1 MRSKSVRCAGVLV
14 AALAL
19 LLLPPPETAEA
30 QQTGTVAGQVTDV
43 RTMRPLAGA
52 QIQIVGTT
60 RGTLAAQNGT
70 FEIGNVT
77 PGSYTVRVQMLGF
90 RSEEAEVD
98 VVAGQTANVDFQ
110 LTQTALALDEIVVTG
125 QAGEAQRRSVGNA
138 VSSISAERLQE
149 ISPQTNVRT
158 MFQARAPGLTYLSNS
173 GQAGAGGRIRIRG
186 SGSFVAGNQEPVIYI
201 DGVRIQSG
209 NLGGSSLV
217 QPTNALDNLSPEDIE
232 SIEVIKGPAASTLF
246 GADAAGGVI

>member
-1 MRSKSVRCAGVLV
+1 MRKRLVRISAVAV

-19 LLLPPPETAEA
+19 LLLPPPQAAEA
-30 QQTGTVAGQVTDV
+30 QQTGTVAGEVTDV

-52 QIQIVGTT
+52 QVQVVGTT
-60 RGTLAAQNGT
+60 RGTLVGQNGT
-70 FEIGNVT
+70 FEITNVT

-90 RSEEAEVD
+90 RSEEQEVE
-98 VVAGQTANVDFQ
+98 VAAGQTATVDFQ

-125 QAGEAQRRSVGNA
+125 QAGETQRRSVGNA

-158 MFQARAPGLTYLSNS
+158 MFQARAPGLTYLANS

-186 SGSFVAGNQEPVIYI
+186 SGSFVAGNQEPVIYV
-201 DGVRIQSG
+201 DGVLLSFRI
-209 NLGGSSLV
+209 
-217 QPTNALDNLSPEDIE
+217 
-232 SIEVIKGPAASTLF
+232 ASTEGF
-246 GADAAGGVI
+246 SFAQDFFVDVSVIPLVRDV